1 MRSLLPTFA
10 LLSAL
15 AVPTATHAATFTVT
29 GSGGGVTGTGVLTAT
44 DNGNGS
50 FTITGLTASGVSGVT
65 PILLPLGN
73 FHNND
78 NLFFPNAATLVDIN
92 GFAFQATQGNTTF
105 KIDIFSPSAGTYE
118 AAYLDNDGLSQTI
131 PITMALVNAPVPE
144 PSSLLLLGTGI
155 AGAAMLLRRRL
166 LAARAN

>member
-1 MRSLLPTFA
+1 MRSLLPSLA

-15 AVPTATHAATFTVT
+15 AMPAATHAATFTVT
-29 GSGGGVTGTGVLTAT
+29 GSGGGASGTGVLTAT

-50 FTITGLTASGVSGVT
+50 FTITALSASGVSGVV
-65 PILLPLGN
+65 PMLLAPGS
-73 FHNND
+73 FDGND
-78 NLFFPNAATLVDIN
+78 NLFFPTSATLVDSH

-105 KIDIFSPSAGTYE
+105 QIDIFSPSAGTYS
-118 AAYLDNDGLSQTI
+118 AFYHDNDGLTQTI
-131 PITMALVNAPVPE
+131 PITLSLVTPSAVPE

-166 LAARAN
+166 QAA

>member
-1 MRSLLPTFA
+1 MRSLLPTLA

-15 AVPTATHAATFTVT
+15 AVPAATHASTFTVT
-29 GSGGGVTGTGVLTAT
+29 GSGGGASGTGVLTAN

-65 PILLPLGN
+65 PILLAPGTFN
-73 FHNND
+73 GND
-78 NLFFPNAATLVDIN
+78 NLFFPTSATLVDSH

-105 KIDIFSPSAGTYE
+105 SIDIFSPSAGTYS
-118 AAYLDNDGLSQTI
+118 AAYLDNDGFAITI
-131 PITMALVNAPVPE
+131 PITMSLVTTPAIPE

-155 AGAAMLLRRRL
+155 AGAALLLRRRL
-166 LAARAN
+166 RIA